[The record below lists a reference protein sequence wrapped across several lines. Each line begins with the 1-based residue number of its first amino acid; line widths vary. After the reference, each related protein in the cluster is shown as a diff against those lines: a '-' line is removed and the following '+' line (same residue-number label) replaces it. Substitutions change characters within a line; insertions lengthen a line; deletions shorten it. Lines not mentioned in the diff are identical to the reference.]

1 MLQDT
6 MHQASGLL
14 LEMQSVHTVIC
25 TVIRY
30 VALSKIM
37 CELLYIVN
45 IKFQGDEIIYP
56 NDWLHL
62 LYKEIIFILGM
73 KLLPVTDICGSRA
86 QFQIKSPS
94 WSSIHDAIHSTDNLQ

>member
-6 MHQASGLL
+6 MDQASGLL
-14 LEMQSVHTVIC
+14 LEMPSMHTVIC
-25 TVIRY
+25 TVLRY

-37 CELLYIVN
+37 CELLCIVN
-45 IKFQGDEIIYP
+45 IKFQGQEIIYP

-73 KLLPVTDICGSRA
+73 KPLPVTDIFGRRD
-86 QFQIKSPS
+86 QFPIKSPS
-94 WSSIHDAIHSTDNLQ
+94 